1 MKVTCDKTVYK
12 VGKFWAKVEHEHVG
26 STIVRRGGVAG
37 ATLGAASP
45 AHLPS
50 RSHPPPPRAQSETPA
65 TGSLRTAITANF
77 IQIPPSCRNRSLSS
91 FTVAVGGGRV
101 FCKHVNFS
109 YFEMTLRCVLTVLAL
124 AGATFAGQEGAP
136 QELKV
141 EVVSVPEVCTTKSKQ
156 NDMLTMHYTGTLD
169 DGHKFDSSFDRDQP
183 FTFQLGVGQVIKGW
197 DQGLLDMCVGEK
209 RKLTIP
215 SHLAYGERGAGN
227 VIPPHATLH
236 FEVELINIGDT
247 APSTNVFKEIDADS
261 DNMLSRE
268 EVSEYLKKQ
277 MVPPEGGEMS
287 EDVKQMLESHD
298 KLVEEIFQHEDKDK
312 NGFISH
318 EEFSGP
324 KHDEL

>member
-1 MKVTCDKTVYK
+1 M
-12 VGKFWAKVEHEHVG
+12 A
-26 STIVRRGGVAG
+26 
-37 ATLGAASP
+37 
-45 AHLPS
+45 
-50 RSHPPPPRAQSETPA
+50 
-65 TGSLRTAITANF
+65 
-77 IQIPPSCRNRSLSS
+77 
-91 FTVAVGGGRV
+91 
-101 FCKHVNFS
+101 
-109 YFEMTLRCVLTVLAL
+109 LRCVLAVLAIAGITL
-124 AGATFAGQEGAP
+124 ADPETVTK
-136 QELKV
+136 LKV
-141 EVVSVPEVCTTKSKQ
+141 EVVSTPEGCTEKSK
-156 NDMLTMHYTGTLD
+156 NGDMLTMHYTGTLD

-197 DQGLLDMCVGEK
+197 DEGLVDMCVGEK

-215 SHLAYGERGAGN
+215 SSLGYGERGAGN

-236 FEVELINIGDT
+236 FEVELINIGDSPPT
-247 APSTNVFKEIDADS
+247 TNVFKEIDADA

-268 EVSEYLKKQ
+268 EVSDYLKKQ
-277 MVPPEGGEMS
+277 MVPPDGGEIS